1 MCENG
6 MVLVVGNVVFTSEEL
21 PVICAPNVREVDH
34 PGCVVVVGDEAEF
47 PVIRRALAVLIN
59 GDIPRRLPAERIG
72 GIQLITCGRC
82 GKNTVSITSDSGDT
96 LTIALNRP
104 VLTLDGTCEPL
115 ESPVQRSGSDFTCMA
130 GFAAGILLNQKGA
143 P

>member
-6 MVLVVGNVVFTSEEL
+6 MVLVVGDAVFTSEL
-21 PVICAPNVREVDH
+21 PVIYAPNVREVDH
-34 PGCVVVVGDEAEF
+34 PGCVVVVSDEAEF

-59 GDIPRRLPAERIG
+59 GDIPRRLPAERIS

-82 GKNTVSITSDSGDT
+82 AKNTVSITSDSGED

-104 VLTLDGTCEPL
+104 VLTLDGACEPL
-115 ESPVQRSGSDFTCMA
+115 EMPLRRTGSDFACMA
-130 GFAAGILLNQKGA
+130 DFAAGILLNEKGA
-143 P
+143 L